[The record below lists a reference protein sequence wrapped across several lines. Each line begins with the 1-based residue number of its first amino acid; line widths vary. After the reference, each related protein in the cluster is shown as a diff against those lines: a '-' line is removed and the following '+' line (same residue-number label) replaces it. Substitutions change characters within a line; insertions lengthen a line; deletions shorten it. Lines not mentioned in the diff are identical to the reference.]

1 MNRKSDGSRASKER
15 FLFFKDRIF
24 KVDNFKQ
31 RNFSR
36 GYDVPFQQYPVK
48 RINIRDIV

>member
-1 MNRKSDGSRASKER
+1 MNRKSDGNRVSKER

-24 KVDNFKQ
+24 KVDNFEQ